1 MNVRVKLFAL
11 TQDLAGTSE
20 VSLELAPP
28 VTIAA
33 IRLALAEAAPA
44 LGPILPSCA
53 FAVDNEYSTNATEVR
68 DQAEIACLPPVS
80 GG

>member
-11 TQDLAGTSE
+11 TQDLAGTPE

-33 IRLALAEAAPA
+33 IRLALAEAVPA

-53 FAVDNEYSTNATEVR
+53 FAVDNEYATHATQVD

>member
-11 TQDLAGTSE
+11 TQDLAGTDE
-20 VSLELAPP
+20 VLLELTPP
-28 VTIAA
+28 VTIATVRA
-33 IRLALAEAAPA
+33 ALAEARPT

-53 FAVDNEYSTNATEVR
+53 FAVDNEYATDSTTVN